1 MCSGR
6 RGRCLVLDRLVD
18 ILLSQE
24 EVLTAC
30 CAIAVAV
37 DCRST
42 AFGILQLKLDQRVQ
56 VLYGMDFA
64 RGVVRISHLSELA
77 LLALD
82 DGHVVQLIYG
92 DCSKRDYGH
101 CSDDSTR
108 H

>member
-1 MCSGR
+1 MSIKILTKLYSKKL
-6 RGRCLVLDRLVD
+6 CLIVHLN
-18 ILLSQE
+18 
-24 EVLTAC
+24 TY
-30 CAIAVAV
+30 AVAV

-56 VLYGMDFA
+56 VLYGMNFA
-64 RGVVRISHLSELA
+64 RGVVRIPHLSKFA

-92 DCSKRDYGH
+92 DSCKRDYGH
-101 CSDDSTR
+101 CSDDSTG